1 MLAGEPHF
9 EALYPI
15 PFFRLSTGP
24 HSPLFPSDT
33 PAPTH
38 LQHQSFP
45 LPFFLFL
52 GSSPGPLPLPLG
64 PPNQELGE
72 HQGHEEPGPVHLA
85 GMGGHSLVGRLLG
98 QASEQG
104 KVPRGSQCPI
114 CLP

>member
-1 MLAGEPHF
+1 MLAGEPILRPYIHPLF
-9 EALYPI
+9 QTVHWP
-15 PFFRLSTGP
+15 SP
-24 HSPLFPSDT
+24 HFPSDT

-45 LPFFLFL
+45 LPFFLLL

-85 GMGGHSLVGRLLG
+85 GLGGHSLVGGWGFLG
-98 QASEQG
+98 RPVSRERSQG
-104 KVPRGSQCPI
+104 GSQCPI